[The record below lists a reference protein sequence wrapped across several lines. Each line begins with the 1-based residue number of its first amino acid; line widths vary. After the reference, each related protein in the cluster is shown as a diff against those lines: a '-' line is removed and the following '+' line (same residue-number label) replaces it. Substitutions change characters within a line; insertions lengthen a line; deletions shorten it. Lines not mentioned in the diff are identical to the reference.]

1 MTQLAIEILCVL
13 VYSSVLTII
22 AWAER
27 SHVRK
32 RMCAHMRMRRAALA
46 NAGFAHILAAR
57 PHSCCELPQIVVNVV
72 HNCRKRERG

>member
-32 RMCAHMRMRRAALA
+32 RMRAHMRMRRAALA
-46 NAGFAHILAAR
+46 NAGFPHIHAA
-57 PHSCCELPQIVVNVV
+57 NA
-72 HNCRKRERG
+72 RKLL